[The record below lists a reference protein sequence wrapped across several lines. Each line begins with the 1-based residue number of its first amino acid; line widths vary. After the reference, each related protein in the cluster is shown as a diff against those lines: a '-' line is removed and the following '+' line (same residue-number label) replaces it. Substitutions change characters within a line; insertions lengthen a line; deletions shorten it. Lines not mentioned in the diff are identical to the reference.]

1 MKDSK
6 YIIGIDLGTTNSAV
20 SYMDATEEKASPAI
34 FPIPQVVNA
43 GEIEYQQVLPS
54 FTYIP
59 GSHELPEG
67 SLALPWDQ
75 ERAYC
80 VGEFAREQGAKVPQ
94 RMVSSAKSWLCHG
107 GVDRNAPILP
117 WKSPEEIEKISPVE
131 VATRYLAHM
140 KEAWNTVQGAAEED
154 RFEEQSIILTVPAS
168 FDAVA
173 RELTVQAAEEAG
185 LRVTLLEE
193 PQAALYNWL
202 ERLGDR
208 WRKTL
213 KVNDLLLVCDIGGG
227 TTDFSLISVQ
237 EEAGDLIL
245 ERIAVGDHILLGGD
259 NMDLALAMTVQQRLK
274 EEGAKLDNWQ
284 LQALCQACR
293 VAKEEM
299 LADQKMK
306 KHPLVVAGRGSK
318 LVGGSIK
325 TELTRDELQNVIIE
339 GFFPKVA
346 PGEHPRRGVRMGL
359 MELGLPYETDAAI
372 TRHIAGF
379 LSAHQKSI
387 AHHMPEKEGNEFIL
401 PSAILFNGGVLKSDA
416 IRHRIVEVVEGWSRA
431 GGKGSVQIL
440 EGDDLDLAVA
450 RGAAYYGM
458 VKRGRGIRIRGGTA
472 RSYYV
477 GLEASM
483 PAVPG
488 MKPPLKSL
496 CVAPQGMEEG
506 TEAMLPDQEFGL
518 LVGEPAEFRFLCSS
532 VRAADPLGALIEDWD
547 DREIQELSPL
557 KTALPAEGDKGSVIP
572 VQLESHV
579 TEVGTLEVWCVEREG
594 ERRWKLEFDI
604 REKEEALKA

>member
-20 SYMDATEEKASPAI
+20 SYIDASEEKSSPAI

-59 GSHELPEG
+59 GNHELPEG
-67 SLALPWDQ
+67 SLALPWDA
-75 ERAYC
+75 ERSYC

-131 VATRYLAHM
+131 VATRYLEHM
-140 KEAWNTVQGAAEED
+140 KEAWNTVQGMAEED

-173 RELTVQAAEEAG
+173 RELTVQAAERAG
-185 LRVTLLEE
+185 LKVTLLEE

-213 KVNDLLLVCDIGGG
+213 KINDLLLVCDIGGG

-237 EEAGDLIL
+237 EEGGDLIL

-274 EEGAKLDNWQ
+274 EDGTKLDTWQ

-318 LVGGSIK
+318 LVGASIK
-325 TELTRDELQNVIIE
+325 TDLTRDELQSVIIE
-339 GFFPKVA
+339 GFFPKVT
-346 PGEHPRRGVRMGL
+346 PDEHPRRGIRVGL
-359 MELGLPYETDAAI
+359 VELGLPYETDAAI

-379 LSAHQKSI
+379 LSTHQKSI
-387 AHHMPEKEGNEFIL
+387 AHHMPEKDEKGFIL

-416 IRHRIVEVVEGWSRA
+416 IRHRIVEVVEGWSLA
-431 GGKGSVQIL
+431 GGKEPVQIL

-458 VKRGRGIRIRGGTA
+458 VKRGKGIRIRGGTA

-506 TEAMLPDQEFGL
+506 TEASLPEQEFGL

-532 VRAADPLGALIEDWD
+532 VRADDRVGALIEDWD

-557 KTALPAEGDKGSVIP
+557 RTALPAEGDKGSLIP

-579 TEVGTLEVWCVEREG
+579 TEVGTLELWCVEREG